1 MELRPEQLA
10 SQGADTPLAPVYLI
24 AGPETLRVLEAA
36 DAVRARARASGIGER
51 EVFDADG
58 RDFDW
63 NQLDAS
69 FNAPSLFSARRLVE
83 VRLPSGKP
91 GKDGAEVISQFCAN
105 PAPDVVLMITANEW
119 SKAHQGKWAEAVSRI
134 GVLSVAWAIK
144 PHELPDWIERRLRG
158 KGLRAD
164 PAAVQRLAERV
175 EGNLLAAAQ
184 EIDKLALLADGQ
196 PLDVERMESL
206 VADAARYDVFRLV
219 EATFSGQSPAVLRML
234 AGLRGEGEAVAAL
247 MPIVIREL
255 LAGAGLARVQ
265 ARGGNLAAEMKSR
278 GIWESRQAPYKRAL
292 QRHPEGT
299 LGTLRGRSRSG
310 RPHRQGAG
318 RRRCLAG
325 TGAPAG
331 GRGRT
336 ACRAPAGAGLSDEPA
351 DLLRGHLRSGAPRA
365 PGNRAGRPG
374 RTAGSRAHVAGRRS
388 AAPCGARRHRRAALH
403 HVVAG
408 HRRRAGPAAG
418 PP

>member
-36 DAVRARARASGIGER
+36 DAIRARARGAGIGER

-91 GKDGAEVISQFCAN
+91 GKDGAEV
-105 PAPDVVLMITANEW
+105 MITANEW
-119 SKAHQGKWAEAVSRI
+119 SKAHQGKWAEAVNRI

-206 VADAARYDVFRLV
+206 VADAARYDVFRLL

-247 MPIVIREL
+247 MPMVIREL

-292 QRHPEGT
+292 QRHPEGK
-299 LGTLRGRSRSG
+299 RWERFV
-310 RPHRQGAG
+310 AE
-318 RRRCLAG
+318 
-325 TGAPAG
+325 
-331 GRGRT
+331 
-336 ACRAPAGAGLSDEPA
+336 AGLVDRIAKGRA
-351 DLLRGHLRSGAPRA
+351 DGDAWLALERLLVAIAEPRA
-365 PGNRAGRPG
+365 VRLLARA
-374 RTAGSRAHVAGRRS
+374 
-388 AAPCGARRHRRAALH
+388 
-403 HVVAG
+403 
-408 HRRRAGPAAG
+408 
-418 PP
+418 

>member
-10 SQGADTPLAPVYLI
+10 SQGGDTALAPVYLI

-36 DAVRARARASGIGER
+36 DAVRARARAAGIGER

-105 PAPDVVLMITANEW
+105 PAPDVVLLITANEW
-119 SKAHQGKWAEAVSRI
+119 SKAHQGKWAEAVNRV

-184 EIDKLALLADGQ
+184 E
-196 PLDVERMESL
+196 
-206 VADAARYDVFRLV
+206 
-219 EATFSGQSPAVLRML
+219 
-234 AGLRGEGEAVAAL
+234 
-247 MPIVIREL
+247 
-255 LAGAGLARVQ
+255 
-265 ARGGNLAAEMKSR
+265 
-278 GIWESRQAPYKRAL
+278 
-292 QRHPEGT
+292 
-299 LGTLRGRSRSG
+299 
-310 RPHRQGAG
+310 
-318 RRRCLAG
+318 
-325 TGAPAG
+325 
-331 GRGRT
+331 
-336 ACRAPAGAGLSDEPA
+336 
-351 DLLRGHLRSGAPRA
+351 
-365 PGNRAGRPG
+365 
-374 RTAGSRAHVAGRRS
+374 
-388 AAPCGARRHRRAALH
+388 
-403 HVVAG
+403 
-408 HRRRAGPAAG
+408 
-418 PP
+418 

>member
-36 DAVRARARASGIGER
+36 DAIRARARASGIGER

-219 EATFSGQSPAVLRML
+219 EATFSGQPPAVLRML

-247 MPIVIREL
+247 MPIDHPRTCWRL
-255 LAGAGLARVQ
+255 PRSSRKRGR
-265 ARGGNLAAEMKSR
+265 ARGGNLAAEMKAQ
-278 GIWESRQAPYKRAL
+278 W
-292 QRHPEGT
+292 H
-299 LGTLRGRSRSG
+299 LGERGRRPSSAPCSATPAPASAGSASSPQAALR
-310 RPHRQGAG
+310 RPHRQGPRRGDAWVALERCCWRSPT
-318 RRRCLAG
+318 RRRCG
-325 TGAPAG
+325 WW
-331 GRGRT
+331 R
-336 ACRAPAGAGLSDEPA
+336 E
-351 DLLRGHLRSGAPRA
+351 
-365 PGNRAGRPG
+365 
-374 RTAGSRAHVAGRRS
+374 
-388 AAPCGARRHRRAALH
+388 
-403 HVVAG
+403 
-408 HRRRAGPAAG
+408 
-418 PP
+418 

>member
-1 MELRPEQLA
+1 
-10 SQGADTPLAPVYLI
+10 
-24 AGPETLRVLEAA
+24 
-36 DAVRARARASGIGER
+36 
-51 EVFDADG
+51 VFDADG

-219 EATFSGQSPAVLRML
+219 EATFSGQPPAVLRML

-247 MPIVIREL
+247 MPMVIREL
-255 LAGAGLARVQ
+255 LAGAGLARCRPV
-265 ARGGNLAAEMKSR
+265 AAT
-278 GIWESRQAPYKRAL
+278 W
-292 QRHPEGT
+292 
-299 LGTLRGRSRSG
+299 
-310 RPHRQGAG
+310 
-318 RRRCLAG
+318 
-325 TGAPAG
+325 
-331 GRGRT
+331 
-336 ACRAPAGAGLSDEPA
+336 
-351 DLLRGHLRSGAPRA
+351 
-365 PGNRAGRPG
+365 
-374 RTAGSRAHVAGRRS
+374 
-388 AAPCGARRHRRAALH
+388 
-403 HVVAG
+403 
-408 HRRRAGPAAG
+408 
-418 PP
+418 PPK

>member
-10 SQGADTPLAPVYLI
+10 SQGADVALAPVYLI

-36 DAVRARARASGIGER
+36 DAIRARARSAGIGER

-119 SKAHQGKWAEAVSRI
+119 SKAHQGKWAEAVNRI

-219 EATFSGQSPAVLRML
+219 AV
-234 AGLRGEGEAVAAL
+234 
-247 MPIVIREL
+247 
-255 LAGAGLARVQ
+255 
-265 ARGGNLAAEMKSR
+265 S
-278 GIWESRQAPYKRAL
+278 Y
-292 QRHPEGT
+292 T
-299 LGTLRGRSRSG
+299 
-310 RPHRQGAG
+310 
-318 RRRCLAG
+318 
-325 TGAPAG
+325 
-331 GRGRT
+331 
-336 ACRAPAGAGLSDEPA
+336 
-351 DLLRGHLRSGAPRA
+351 HLR
-365 PGNRAGRPG
+365 
-374 RTAGSRAHVAGRRS
+374 AHET
-388 AAPCGARRHRRAALH
+388 
-403 HVVAG
+403 
-408 HRRRAGPAAG
+408 
-418 PP
+418 